1 MPTVMTGTTL
11 TTIAAVLVGF
21 LLCYDIISSQNK
33 DLHVVIGIE
42 LFFESPGVLL
52 FRNASYFTH
61 RKTCIH
67 TD

>member
-33 DLHVVIGIE
+33 DLHVVIE
-42 LFFESPGVLL
+42 LFFASPGVL